1 MAEMDSVKIKV
12 YGTTWC
18 GDCHMAT
25 RLLDQQGIAYQWIDI
40 DSDEQAR
47 RYVVEV
53 NNGKRII
60 PTIVFQDGSILV
72 EPSALVLAS
81 KLRSFTMAE

>member
-1 MAEMDSVKIKV
+1 MAIMASEKIMV

-25 RLLDQQGIAYQWIDI
+25 RLLDQQGVAYQWIDI

-47 RYVVEV
+47 RYVMEV
-53 NNGKRII
+53 NDGKRTI

-72 EPSALVLAS
+72 EPSAVELAA
-81 KLRSFTMAE
+81 KLRSHF

>member
-1 MAEMDSVKIKV
+1 
-12 YGTTWC
+12 
-18 GDCHMAT
+18 MAT
-25 RLLDQQGIAYQWIDI
+25 RLLDQQGVAYQWLDI

-53 NNGKRII
+53 NNGKRTI

-72 EPSALVLAS
+72 EPSALVLAT

>member
-1 MAEMDSVKIKV
+1 MDSEKIKV
-12 YGTTWC
+12 YGATQC

-25 RLLDQQGIAYQWIDI
+25 RLLDQQGVAYQWIDI

-47 RYVVEV
+47 RYVLEV
-53 NNGKRII
+53 NDGMRII

-72 EPSALVLAS
+72 EPSGVELAT

>member
-1 MAEMDSVKIKV
+1 MDSEKITV

-25 RLLDQQGIAYQWIDI
+25 RLLDQQGVAYQLVDI

-53 NNGKRII
+53 NDGIRRV
-60 PTIVFQDGSILV
+60 PTIVFQDGSILA
-72 EPSALVLAS
+72 EPSSVELAA
-81 KLRSFTMAE
+81 KLRSHF